1 MQILSIIQ
9 IVVAVLL
16 IVAVLLQNSSGG
28 LGAGIA
34 GGQAYHTKRGMEKAL
49 FATTAVLAFVFVI
62 VSLASLMPQLF

>member
-9 IVVAVLL
+9 IIIASLL

-49 FATTAVLAFVFVI
+49 FAATIILALLFVATALA
-62 VSLASLMPQLF
+62 ALMPQLL

>member
-1 MQILSIIQ
+1 MQILSVIQ
-9 IVVAVLL
+9 IIVAILL

-49 FATTAVLAFVFVI
+49 FAVTAVLAVLFVI
-62 VSLASLMPQLF
+62 ISLASLMPQLF

>member
-9 IVVAVLL
+9 IIIASLL

-49 FATTAVLAFVFVI
+49 FVATIILGFLFVVTALA
-62 VSLASLMPQLF
+62 ALMPQLF